1 MTDNKSISIVIPA
14 YNEADNLPKL
24 INAIKAQYPSCEII
38 VIDDGSTDD
47 TAKVAASCDVKVY
60 KHPYNIGNGAAIKNG
75 LRFSNGEIVVFM
87 DADGQHNPNDIG
99 KLLEFIP
106 EYDMVIGS
114 RSSKDQATLF
124 RSLANTVFN
133 ILGSYVSNFPIKDL
147 TSGFRAVKR
156 EIALEFID
164 LLPNTFSYPT
174 TLTLGFL
181 RSGRTIKF
189 VPITTYKRLN
199 GKSKI
204 SLFKDGARFFYIIVR
219 ICTIYSP
226 MRIFFPLSIMFFSVG
241 LFYYLYTYI
250 TQGRFTNMSALL
262 FVHSTLIFTL
272 GLISEQICQLRY
284 EKSQQGKLTAVSYQL
299 PAESKHQKIDREK
312 P

>member
-1 MTDNKSISIVIPA
+1 MTDNQNISIVIPA

-24 INAIKAQYPSCEII
+24 INTIKTQYPSCEII

-47 TAKVAASCDVKVY
+47 TAKVADSCNVKVY
-60 KHPYNIGNGAAIKNG
+60 RHPYNIGNGAAIKNG
-75 LRFSNGEIVVFM
+75 LRFSSGEIVVFL
-87 DADGQHNPNDIG
+87 DGDGQHDPNDIK
-99 KLLEFIP
+99 KLLEYIP
-106 EYDMVIGS
+106 DYDMVIGS
-114 RSSKDQATLF
+114 RSLKDQATLF
-124 RSLANTVFN
+124 RSLANSVFN
-133 ILGSYVSNFPIKDL
+133 VLGSYVSNFPIKDL

-189 VPITTYKRLN
+189 IPISSHKRQK

-226 MRIFFPLSIMFFSVG
+226 MRIFFPLSILFFLLG
-241 LFYYLYTYI
+241 LAYYLYTYM

-262 FVHSTLIFTL
+262 FINSTIIFSL
-272 GLISEQICQLRY
+272 GLISEQICQIRY
-284 EKSQQGKLTAVSYQL
+284 EKSSKESCQLSASNCQQTQ
-299 PAESKHQKIDREK
+299 PQNNNR
-312 P
+312 